1 MAVALA
7 KLSPAE
13 KIIFGVGLLVAGVL
27 VLLFAWERL
36 RHCGSCITRGSW
48 YIVLRGN
55 LASRPP

>member
-27 VLLFAWERL
+27 VLLRMGTFAALWFLHHAR
-36 RHCGSCITRGSW
+36 
-48 YIVLRGN
+48 
-55 LASRPP
+55 